1 MKGHISSREYSST
14 TYMSMKDEFAW
25 EADVIQL
32 MEPMLAECA
41 LIFKYKNKMK
51 YIGNISFKVLVMNLH
66 ITLVIGGVAKIE
78 EDFQVLG
85 LQ

>member
-51 YIGNISFKVLVMNLH
+51 YIGNISFKVFGYKP